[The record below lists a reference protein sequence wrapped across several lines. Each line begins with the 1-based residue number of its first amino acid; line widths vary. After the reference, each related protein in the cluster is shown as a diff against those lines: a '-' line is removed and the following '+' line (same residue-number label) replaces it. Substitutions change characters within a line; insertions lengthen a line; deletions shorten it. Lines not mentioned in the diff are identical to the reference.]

1 MSAGPPAPLDPRAAL
16 DAIGALPDAEID
28 IADAALQLARCDDQG
43 GKDQGGKDQ
52 GGKDQRARWETARDE
67 VSALAREA
75 AAVAQRIGSVDLTV
89 RAEALTGLLVTR
101 HGYRGDSDTYDDLA
115 NANLIK
121 VIERRKGIPVSLGI
135 LWLHAARA
143 AGWGAHGVNFPMHFL
158 ISLEGKGTQLVID
171 VFHGGEI
178 MDARQLRALLKR
190 MEGER
195 AELRPGLL
203 QPMNTRDVLLRLQ
216 NNIKA
221 RRLDAGDLAGAL
233 TVAENMLRIAPT
245 HAPLWREAG
254 LMHQRLDHVGAALR
268 CYDRFLTLVPEGD
281 AADRTR
287 TAIQELRQR
296 LH

>member
-1 MSAGPPAPLDPRAAL
+1 MAAGPPAPLDPRAAL
-16 DAIGALPDAEID
+16 DAIGQLPDAEID
-28 IADAALQLARCDDQG
+28 VADAALQLARLDG
-43 GKDQGGKDQ
+43 ES
-52 GGKDQRARWETARDE
+52 ARWQDARE
-67 VSALAREA
+67 ELSALAREA
-75 AAVAQRIGSVDLTV
+75 ASIAARVEAPDLEA

-101 HGYRGDSDTYDDLA
+101 HGYRGDTETYDDLA

-121 VIERRKGIPVSLGI
+121 VIERRKGIPVALGI

-158 ISLEGKGTQLVID
+158 ISLEGKGTQLVVD
-171 VFHGGEI
+171 VFNGGET
-178 MDARQLRALLKR
+178 MDARHLRGLLKKI
-190 MEGER
+190 EGER

-203 QPMNTRDVLLRLQ
+203 QPMSMRDVLLRLQ

-233 TVAENMLRIAPT
+233 TVAEDMLRIAPG

-268 CYDRFLTLVPEGD
+268 CYDRFLALVPQGD
-281 AADRTR
+281 AAERAR
-287 TAIQELRQR
+287 AAIQELRQR

>member
-1 MSAGPPAPLDPRAAL
+1 MAAGPPAPLDPRAAL
-16 DAIGALPDAEID
+16 DAIGILPDAEID
-28 IADAALQLARCDDQG
+28 VADAALQLARLDDLS
-43 GKDQGGKDQ
+43 
-52 GGKDQRARWETARDE
+52 ARWQDARE
-67 VSALAREA
+67 ELSALAREA
-75 AAVAQRIGSVDLTV
+75 AAMAARVETPDLEA

-101 HGYRGDSDTYDDLA
+101 HGYRGDTETYDDLA

-121 VIERRKGIPVSLGI
+121 VIERRKGIPVALGI

-158 ISLEGKGTQLVID
+158 ISLEGKGTQLVVD
-171 VFHGGEI
+171 VFNGGET
-178 MDARQLRALLKR
+178 MDARHLRALLKR
-190 MEGER
+190 IEGER

-203 QPMNTRDVLLRLQ
+203 QPMNMRDVLLRLQ

-233 TVAENMLRIAPT
+233 TVAEDMLRIAPT

-268 CYDRFLTLVPEGD
+268 CYDRFLALVPEGD
-281 AADRTR
+281 AAERAR
-287 TAIQELRQR
+287 AAIQELRQR